1 MIVDVDYRTHLLII
15 VISILVDNVEEAQL
29 VDTLAGADHPQPI
42 AQLLF
47 LEELLRQV
55 LQISPAEGD
64 VRHNLNLAVADAL
77 DFDLV
82 AEVSGA
88 AFDLDAVVQELLEGG
103 KVEDLV
109 RYGLRAVDCVL
120 RFC

>member
-1 MIVDVDYRTHLLII
+1 MSIKEFHLLII
-15 VISILVDNVEEAQL
+15 IISILVDNVEEAQFI
-29 VDTLAGADHPQPI
+29 DALAGADHPQPI

-55 LQISPAEGD
+55 LQVSPAEGD
-64 VRHNLNLAVADAL
+64 MRHNLDLAIADTL

-82 AEVSGA
+82 AEVAGA

-103 KVEDLV
+103 EVEDLV
-109 RYGLRAVDCVL
+109 
-120 RFC
+120 